1 MTEPN
6 RLAGNRREPIRNASP
21 DWEQI
26 RRRLAAAQAAAEKGW
41 QPTPEECQS
50 ILRNRARE
58 LAREATAGE
67 ESGEFIEVVEF
78 LVANEHYGIES
89 HYVREVFPVRDLTP
103 VPCVPA
109 YVLGVT
115 NIRGKVVSVVD
126 LRRFFELP
134 EKGLTDLNKAVIVS
148 AAEMALGVLADAV
161 VGSRRIPAS
170 ELQPSL
176 PTLTEIR
183 AEYLKG
189 VSGERLAVLDAEKIL
204 SDPKLVV
211 HQQVGL

>member
-1 MTEPN
+1 MTESN
-6 RLAGNRREPIRNASP
+6 RPPGNRGEPTRKASP

-26 RRRLAAAQAAAEKGW
+26 YGRLAAARAAAEKGW
-41 QPTPEECQS
+41 QPTPEESQR
-50 ILRNRARE
+50 ILRDRARE
-58 LAREATAGE
+58 LAREASAGE
-67 ESGEFIEVVEF
+67 ESGEFLEVVEF

-89 HYVREVFPVRDLTP
+89 HFVREVFPVKDLTP

-109 YVLGVT
+109 YVLGVI
-115 NIRGKVVSVVD
+115 NMRGKVVSVVD
-126 LRRFFELP
+126 FRKFFEMP

-148 AAEMALGVLADAV
+148 AAEMELGILADGV
-161 VGSRRIPAS
+161 VGSRRIPVS
-170 ELQPSL
+170 DLQPSL

-183 AEYLKG
+183 AEYLRG
-189 VSGERLAVLDAEKIL
+189 VSGDRLVVLDAEKIL